1 MYLTYEIYKE
11 MGGTLLETAYKRYEY
26 KAAKI
31 VDTATN
37 SRVNKMKVVPESVI
51 NLVFELI
58 EYLSTCS
65 AAVQQKQ
72 SSNQSTGSV
81 SQSESYVVKTQAEND
96 IEIDEMVFEYL
107 SQEYDD
113 NGIPLLFRGAT

>member
-1 MYLTYEIYKE
+1 